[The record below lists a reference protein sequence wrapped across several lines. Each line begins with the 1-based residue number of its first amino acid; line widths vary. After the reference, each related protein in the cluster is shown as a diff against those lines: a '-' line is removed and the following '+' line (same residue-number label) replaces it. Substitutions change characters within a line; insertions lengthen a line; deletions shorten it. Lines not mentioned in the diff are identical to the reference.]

1 MRSAA
6 PLLLLVA
13 VTAIWGYTFVPVQ
26 KAVAVYPVFAFLAV
40 RFAISTAV
48 LAPFAW
54 RPLQTLPR
62 AGWLAGAGGG
72 LLLGGAYGLQTA
84 GLHLTTVSSTG
95 LITGLYVVFAPLLAL
110 GLFKTAVPAAAW
122 AGMGLAVVGLVFL
135 NGMPGGSFAGNSL
148 VLGTALAQALQIALM
163 ERYAPRY
170 DARALTCIQ
179 MAVSCVGF
187 TAVALSLGQLRLPH
201 GGTVWYAIGVT
212 GVFAGALG
220 YLVATWIQARTTAA
234 RAALAFTLE
243 APFAA
248 LFGVLLVGERL
259 GWTGW
264 TGCGVI
270 LAGIALAEPAAADTL
285 VRLVRRPEAA

>member
-1 MRSAA
+1 
-6 PLLLLVA
+6 LLLVL

-26 KAVAVYPVFAFLAV
+26 KAVAIYPVFAFLAV

-62 AGWLAGAGGG
+62 AGWLAGVGGG

-110 GLFKTAVPAAAW
+110 GLFRTAVPAAAW

-135 NGMPGGSFAGNSL
+135 NGMPGGSLAGNAL
-148 VLGTALAQALQIALM
+148 VLGTAVAQALQIALM

-179 MAVSCVGF
+179 MAVSCIGF
-187 TAVALSLGQLRLPH
+187 TAVALSLGQLRMPH

-248 LFGVLLVGERL
+248 LFGVLLIGERL

-264 TGCGVI
+264 TGCAVI

-285 VRLVRRPEAA
+285 VRLVRRPEAV